1 MGSDEAKIEKKRLKA
16 QVKAEK
22 ARAKAEQP
30 KEALSEPEKVT
41 PRAEPLPGDKPEAEP
56 PQELISKQ
64 EKEPWYKDPHW
75 IKAIA
80 GLATLVVMII
90 TLALTLRN

>member
-22 ARAKAEQP
+22 ARAKSGLLPGDKMEAEQP
-30 KEALSEPEKVT
+30 QESISEPEK
-41 PRAEPLPGDKPEAEP
+41 ASPEASQ
-56 PQELISKQ
+56 PQEPFYKS

-75 IKAIA
+75 IKAIG
-80 GLATLVVMII
+80 GLATLVVMVI
-90 TLALTLRN
+90 TLIIALQ